1 MSDKAAD
8 LFHERIRHPELRRL
22 YDYWQA
28 RRRGRRYPARLDIDP
43 VDIKYALGNV
53 SLVEVAGD
61 PPRFRWRL
69 VGTLLVQRLG
79 YDMTNQWVDDYPNEA
94 YRQYLIDSY
103 RTIVA
108 TGEPTAALN
117 ERDIDGKPRR
127 FEILRL
133 PLAEDGQTI
142 NMILICSMYFEAL
155 PPRPLLAGMA
165 PDGGGPP
172 RIIHDG

>member
-8 LFHERIRHPELRRL
+8 LFRERIRHPDLRRL

-28 RRRGRRYPARLDIDP
+28 RRRGRCYPARLDIDP
-43 VDIKYALGNV
+43 ADIKYALGNI
-53 SLVEVAGD
+53 SLVEVVGD

-69 VGTLLVQRLG
+69 VGSLFAQRLG
-79 YDMTNQWVDDYPNEA
+79 YDMTNQWVDEYPDPA
-94 YRQYLIDSY
+94 YRDYLIDSY
-103 RTIVA
+103 HTMLK

-127 FEILRL
+127 FEVLRL

-142 NMILICSMYFEAL
+142 NMILTCPMYFEPLPTRSAL
-155 PPRPLLAGMA
+155 GGISP
-165 PDGGGPP
+165 GGGPP
-172 RIIHDG
+172 RIIQDD